1 MKKAASNAAVRLIV
15 PRRSDWLA
23 KIETVLISTLKKQLM
38 TSILLKTPPLNAP
51 TIKKLPNGLT
61 IVAEHMPVEAVN
73 LNVWINIGS
82 AVESDDINGMAHFL
96 EHMVFKGTPKL
107 QSGEF
112 ERLIEERGAV
122 TNAATSQD
130 YTHYYITTAPKDFA
144 ELAPLQLDVVLNPS
158 IPDDAFERER
168 LVVLEEIRRSN
179 DNPRRRTFQRAIET
193 AFDELPYR
201 RQVLGPS
208 SVIEQLKPQQMRD
221 FHAQWYQPSSMTA
234 VAVGNLPVEKLIEIV
249 ADGFTKVGV
258 GSQEAGVRS
267 QEAEEDFLPG
277 CIKPEPGFKEIVRRE
292 YVDESLQQAR
302 LVMVWRVP
310 GMTQLEKTYALDVL
324 AVILGQ
330 GRMSRLV
337 RDLREERQLVS
348 HIGVSNMTQ
357 RLQGL
362 FYISAQLPEENL
374 VEVEEAIAQHIRKF
388 QTELVAEAE
397 IARIR
402 TQVANR
408 FIFGNEKPSD
418 RTSLYGYYQSQLG
431 DLTPALNYP
440 ARIQALD
447 AVDLQIAA
455 RTYLP
460 PDAYGIVTIK
470 PGLREL

>member
-1 MKKAASNAAVRLIV
+1 
-15 PRRSDWLA
+15 
-23 KIETVLISTLKKQLM
+23 M
-38 TSILLKTPPLNAP
+38 TSTLLKTPPLNAP
-51 TIKKLPNGLT
+51 TIKRLPNGLT
-61 IVAEHMPVEAVN
+61 VVAEQMPVEAVN
-73 LNVWINIGS
+73 LNVWINVGS

-96 EHMVFKGTPKL
+96 EHMVFKGTPRL

-168 LVVLEEIRRSN
+168 FVILEEIRRSE

-193 AFDELPYR
+193 SFERLPYR
-201 RQVLGPS
+201 RQVLGRT
-208 SVIEQLKPQQMRD
+208 SVIEQLTPQQMRD
-221 FHAQWYQPSSMTA
+221 FHTRWYQPRSITA
-234 VAVGNLPVEKLIEIV
+234 VAVGNLPVEELIGIV
-249 ADGFTKVGV
+249 ADGFDRVQSESHPYNSTSDDLNSSLLNGGIQPLK
-258 GSQEAGVRS
+258 SH
-267 QEAEEDFLPG
+267 P
-277 CIKPEPGFKEIVRRE
+277 PEPAFQKIVRQE

-310 GMTQLEKTYALDVL
+310 GMTQIDQTYALDVL

-337 RDLREERQLVS
+337 RDLREERQLVT

-357 RLQGL
+357 RLQGI

-374 VEVEEAIAQHIRKF
+374 AEVEEAIAQHIRTF
-388 QTELVAEAE
+388 QTELVADSE

-431 DLTPALNYP
+431 DLAPALNYP
-440 ARIQALD
+440 ARIQALE
-447 AVDLQIAA
+447 AIDLQIAA
-455 RTYLP
+455 QQYLSP
-460 PDAYGIVTIK
+460 EAYGIVTIK
-470 PGLREL
+470 PA